1 MGKIL
6 IIASTIIIVL
16 SLLGLRRKNNKK
28 IIRDI
33 KNTIIEINQTYKD
46 IFTEKDIMSR
56 SIHGLIFIVSEL
68 LIVFTVVK
76 LGVRRIIEDAST
88 TNVLWSVLVIL
99 LVLLAIHLAMGYL
112 LMITSGI
119 QKFIYKVENRTLKNN
134 LLISYFILSTYFTV
148 YLLEPS
154 QFEGIE
160 ILALVG
166 LGISYILN
174 LKVLIKLIKN
184 PEHINAK
191 NNEKTVN
198 LKYKANNRMTV
209 VAILLLFMIVLNL
222 FLAIGIINEA
232 YPGAFSNNPSRFD
245 LFYYTIITF
254 TTIGYGD
261 IVPIALPAK
270 IISMIIAIT
279 SVICLTIFLSTVM
292 SYNSEEK
299 ES

>member
-6 IIASTIIIVL
+6 IIASTIIIIL

-28 IIRDI
+28 IISDI
-33 KNTIIEINQTYKD
+33 KNTFIEINQTYKG
-46 IFTEKDIMSR
+46 IFTEKDLISR
-56 SIHGLIFIVSEL
+56 SIHGLIFVVSEL
-68 LIVFTVVK
+68 LVVFTVVK
-76 LGVRRIIEDAST
+76 LGAKRILEDISMANVSASI
-88 TNVLWSVLVIL
+88 LVIL
-99 LVLLAIHLAMGYL
+99 LILLAIHLAMGYL

-119 QKFIYKVENRTLKNN
+119 QKFISKVEDRNLKNN
-134 LLISYFILSTYFTV
+134 LLFSYFILSTYFTV

-184 PEHINAK
+184 PEHINTK
-191 NNEKTVN
+191 NNEN
-198 LKYKANNRMTV
+198 RANPKYKVNNRMTV

-222 FLAIGIINEA
+222 FLATGIINEA

-261 IVPIALPAK
+261 IVPVALPAK

-292 SYNSEEK
+292 SYNSEDK
-299 ES
+299 DN